1 MATGRVL
8 SESRGC
14 RDPVLP
20 GQGRSAS
27 VRRARRGTRTDGRNP
42 AAQRVA
48 LEPALGG
55 DPRSGALPALW
66 LRAGYFAPPPRL
78 FICENAASLWIQSS
92 DTSWLPSG
100 GPLRFG
106 ASGESGG
113 RPPPIALRGGGARRR
128 GCTPTKGGLAV
139 RQGCR
144 PPGVLWETMQNVPE
158 SPHGSWLG
166 AALLG
171 AWLRTPLGGGSRV
184 GVGGEA
190 GCTAGEA

>member
-1 MATGRVL
+1 MTNWAVCGDAGATGRVL

-66 LRAGYFAPPPRL
+66 LRAGYFAAPPRL
-78 FICENAASLWIQSS
+78 FICENAASLWI
-92 DTSWLPSG
+92 
-100 GPLRFG
+100 LRY
-106 ASGESGG
+106 
-113 RPPPIALRGGGARRR
+113 
-128 GCTPTKGGLAV
+128 
-139 RQGCR
+139 
-144 PPGVLWETMQNVPE
+144 
-158 SPHGSWLG
+158 
-166 AALLG
+166 
-171 AWLRTPLGGGSRV
+171 
-184 GVGGEA
+184 
-190 GCTAGEA
+190 